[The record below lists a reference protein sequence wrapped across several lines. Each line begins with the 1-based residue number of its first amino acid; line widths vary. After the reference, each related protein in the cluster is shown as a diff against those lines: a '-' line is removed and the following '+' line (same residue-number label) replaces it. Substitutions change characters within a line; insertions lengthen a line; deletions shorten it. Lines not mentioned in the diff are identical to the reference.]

1 VARARE
7 VFVGR
12 SRELEELERALD
24 ATRAGSGATVLA
36 AGEAGIGKTRLA
48 SELVRR
54 ARDTGFEVLVGRS
67 IDLVGTELP
76 YQPFVEALRPL
87 GMPWEVDPQAS
98 GSQLRVF
105 EETLALLTERAAST
119 PLLLLLEDLHW
130 ADTSTLDLVVFLA
143 HNLHDRPV
151 LLLTTYRA
159 DDTASSERMRR
170 LADRVQ
176 RSGAALFLELG
187 PLERDE
193 LAELL
198 AAHADRPLSAALTDA
213 IVARSEGNPFL
224 AEELLAAANEQRV
237 ELPPVLRDVLLERV
251 VRLDH
256 TTQDV
261 LRLASAAGRDVG
273 YQLLRATVEL
283 PDGELRDSLRAAVE
297 AGVLVAEPPTSGFR
311 FRHALLA
318 EAIYATALPGEREQL
333 HARLAEAL
341 SRSGS
346 AGAAELAPH
355 WAAAGRAADALAA
368 SVEAAR
374 QAEAVFGLAEAHAH
388 LERALALWDAVPD
401 AAELAQLDLAGL
413 CSWTAELASQVGA
426 APRAVALG
434 RQAMDLVDGDD
445 RHRVA
450 LLHVRLGEYLHETG
464 RTDAGIAE
472 LARAVE
478 VVPAEPASAERAYAL
493 ASLAA
498 GLMLAWDNSASLP
511 IGEQALALARSVGAR
526 EAEVRALTVVGVDLA
541 YLGQADEGLLHLRRA
556 VHLAAEIG
564 DRWGLDRAYVNLTD
578 AVMMLGRPRE
588 SARLGQEGLDV
599 MRGYGIQSAVLVAN
613 TIEALLAIG
622 QWDEADI
629 LSAAAVRRMSA
640 SFPYMLLMLRADL
653 EVARGDFESARS
665 HLEAALSTLREDR
678 GLGIYDVFLAEL
690 ALWERRW
697 ADADRAVRDGLAIPR
712 SPETSQLRV
721 WFCAKG
727 LRAQAELAALARAR
741 RDAEAARTW
750 LAAADDLVDVA
761 RRAAAGA
768 AAVTPNAGGWLAI
781 AEAEHERA
789 HGTAR
794 PESWSDAATAWER
807 LERPPLAAYC
817 RWREAEA
824 LVAAGASR
832 VEASVPL
839 REAYAVAD
847 RIGAKPLVR
856 ELELLA
862 QRARLDLTSP
872 DVESDEEQSM
882 MEILGLT
889 TREAEVLSLV
899 ARGFTDREIAEALV
913 ISIKTASVHV
923 SHILGKLGVTN
934 RREAAAVAHRLAS
947 PPVDA

>member
-1 VARARE
+1 
-7 VFVGR
+7 
-12 SRELEELERALD
+12 
-24 ATRAGSGATVLA
+24 
-36 AGEAGIGKTRLA
+36 
-48 SELVRR
+48 
-54 ARDTGFEVLVGRS
+54 
-67 IDLVGTELP
+67 
-76 YQPFVEALRPL
+76 
-87 GMPWEVDPQAS
+87 
-98 GSQLRVF
+98 
-105 EETLALLTERAAST
+105 
-119 PLLLLLEDLHW
+119 
-130 ADTSTLDLVVFLA
+130 
-143 HNLHDRPV
+143 
-151 LLLTTYRA
+151 
-159 DDTASSERMRR
+159 MRR

-176 RSGAALFLELG
+176 RSGAPLFLELG

-318 EAIYATALPGEREQL
+318 EAIYATVLPGEREQL

-445 RHRVA
+445 RHRMA

-556 VHLAAEIG
+556 VDLAAEIG

-629 LSAAAVRRMSA
+629 LSAAAVRRMRA

-665 HLEAALSTLREDR
+665 HLEAALSNPPGGPRSGHLRRLPRRAGSVGAPLGRRRPGGARRPGDPALPRDQPAPCLVLRE
-678 GLGIYDVFLAEL
+678 GTAGAGG
-690 ALWERRW
+690 A
-697 ADADRAVRDGLAIPR
+697 G
-712 SPETSQLRV
+712 S
-721 WFCAKG
+721 
-727 LRAQAELAALARAR
+727 ARAC
-741 RDAEAARTW
+741 
-750 LAAADDLVDVA
+750 
-761 RRAAAGA
+761 
-768 AAVTPNAGGWLAI
+768 
-781 AEAEHERA
+781 
-789 HGTAR
+789 
-794 PESWSDAATAWER
+794 
-807 LERPPLAAYC
+807 PP
-817 RWREAEA
+817 
-824 LVAAGASR
+824 
-832 VEASVPL
+832 
-839 REAYAVAD
+839 
-847 RIGAKPLVR
+847 
-856 ELELLA
+856 
-862 QRARLDLTSP
+862 
-872 DVESDEEQSM
+872 
-882 MEILGLT
+882 
-889 TREAEVLSLV
+889 
-899 ARGFTDREIAEALV
+899 
-913 ISIKTASVHV
+913 
-923 SHILGKLGVTN
+923 
-934 RREAAAVAHRLAS
+934 
-947 PPVDA
+947 

>member
-1 VARARE
+1 
-7 VFVGR
+7 
-12 SRELEELERALD
+12 
-24 ATRAGSGATVLA
+24 
-36 AGEAGIGKTRLA
+36 
-48 SELVRR
+48 
-54 ARDTGFEVLVGRS
+54 
-67 IDLVGTELP
+67 
-76 YQPFVEALRPL
+76 
-87 GMPWEVDPQAS
+87 
-98 GSQLRVF
+98 
-105 EETLALLTERAAST
+105 
-119 PLLLLLEDLHW
+119 
-130 ADTSTLDLVVFLA
+130 
-143 HNLHDRPV
+143 
-151 LLLTTYRA
+151 
-159 DDTASSERMRR
+159 
-170 LADRVQ
+170 
-176 RSGAALFLELG
+176 
-187 PLERDE
+187 
-193 LAELL
+193 
-198 AAHADRPLSAALTDA
+198 
-213 IVARSEGNPFL
+213 
-224 AEELLAAANEQRV
+224 
-237 ELPPVLRDVLLERV
+237 
-251 VRLDH
+251 
-256 TTQDV
+256 
-261 LRLASAAGRDVG
+261 
-273 YQLLRATVEL
+273 
-283 PDGELRDSLRAAVE
+283 
-297 AGVLVAEPPTSGFR
+297 
-311 FRHALLA
+311 
-318 EAIYATALPGEREQL
+318 
-333 HARLAEAL
+333 
-341 SRSGS
+341 
-346 AGAAELAPH
+346 
-355 WAAAGRAADALAA
+355 
-368 SVEAAR
+368 
-374 QAEAVFGLAEAHAH
+374 
-388 LERALALWDAVPD
+388 
-401 AAELAQLDLAGL
+401 
-413 CSWTAELASQVGA
+413 
-426 APRAVALG
+426 
-434 RQAMDLVDGDD
+434 
-445 RHRVA
+445 
-450 LLHVRLGEYLHETG
+450 
-464 RTDAGIAE
+464 
-472 LARAVE
+472 
-478 VVPAEPASAERAYAL
+478 
-493 ASLAA
+493 
-498 GLMLAWDNSASLP
+498 MLAWDNSASLP

-824 LVAAGASR
+824 LVAACASR